1 MTSEYVVGYNRLF
14 KFKELKAAF
23 DDEAT
28 STGQPRLLLTAAVG
42 AGKSTVDSAYE
53 VQQISE

>member
-1 MTSEYVVGYNRLF
+1 MAGESLILF
-14 KFKELKAAF
+14 CVSDQELKAGF
-23 DDEAT
+23 DLEAAQ
-28 STGQPRLLLTAAVG
+28 TGASRLLLTAAVG